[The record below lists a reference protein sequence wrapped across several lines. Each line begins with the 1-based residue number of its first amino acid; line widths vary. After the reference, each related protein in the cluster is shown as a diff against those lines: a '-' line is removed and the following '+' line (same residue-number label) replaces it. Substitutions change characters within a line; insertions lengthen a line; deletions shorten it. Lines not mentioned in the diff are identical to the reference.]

1 MAGAGLAEVLLTC
14 RLLLYIRLCV
24 GVGFFGVFDY
34 LVGLEGSNLE
44 YVLSDGWLV
53 GWLVGFLSFFEF
65 F

>member
-1 MAGAGLAEVLLTC
+1 MASADLAEVLLTC
-14 RLLLYIRLCV
+14 KLLLYIRLCV

-53 GWLVGFLSFFEF
+53 F
-65 F
+65 